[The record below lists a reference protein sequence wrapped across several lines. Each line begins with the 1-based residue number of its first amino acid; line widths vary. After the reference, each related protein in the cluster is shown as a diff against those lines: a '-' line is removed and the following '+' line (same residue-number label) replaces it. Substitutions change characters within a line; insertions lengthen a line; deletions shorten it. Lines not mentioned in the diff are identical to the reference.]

1 MRTFLACVVLLS
13 AAACGLGCATAR
25 PDVTRE
31 ALARDLAQAREAQ
44 ARDDAQRA
52 LDLASG
58 VLSNTSAADAD
69 SAALRF
75 DAAML
80 AARVHL
86 RAASET
92 PFLREPRAL
101 GVPAA
106 SAVAHSMA
114 AARCFELARRCASAA
129 QRGGA
134 ADVAAELELAN
145 LAELA
150 FHARLGLNASC
161 TAFLQRAPELANA
174 TSAAERSARPELK
187 RDRAWLY
194 SALFEHVRNRD
205 ELEAYRFAVLA
216 IEESSA
222 ARGFDARRV
231 ARLERWIASESTLE
245 FHCPKCDLLVAPGL
259 RACPN
264 DRTPNAEFAGRK
276 RL

>member
-1 MRTFLACVVLLS
+1 MRTLLAY
-13 AAACGLGCATAR
+13 AALFGATAGAAGCATER
-25 PDVTRE
+25 PAPTRE
-31 ALARDLAQAREAQ
+31 ILARELAQAREAQ
-44 ARDDAQRA
+44 QRDDAQRA
-52 LDLASG
+52 LELASG
-58 VLSNTSAADAD
+58 ILSNTRAADSD

-75 DAAML
+75 EAAML

-92 PFLREPRAL
+92 PFLREPRAS
-101 GVPAA
+101 GVPGP

-114 AARCFELARRCASAA
+114 ATRCFELARRCANAA

-134 ADVAAELELAN
+134 SDVAAELELAN

-150 FHARLGLNASC
+150 FHSRLGLGASC
-161 TAFLQRAPELANA
+161 NVFLQRAPELADA
-174 TSAAERSARPELK
+174 KSAAERFARSELA

-194 SALFEHVRNRD
+194 LALFETTRNRN

-222 ARGFDARRV
+222 ARGFDVRRV
-231 ARLERWIASESTLE
+231 ARLERWIASEATLE
-245 FHCPKCDLLVAPGL
+245 FQCPKCDLLVAPGL

-264 DRTPNAEFAGRK
+264 DRTPNAEFVGRK